1 MSQGSV
7 LIIDDAAVTR
17 LICKNLL
24 KTLGVTVY
32 EAENAKEGLRLA
44 VDHAPNII
52 LLDIGLPDGD
62 GLEVL
67 KRLRSN
73 PSNRQSHI
81 IMLTAECDTDSV
93 VAALKEGA
101 SDYVKKPFRSRELVA
116 RVKNLLQHSQYE
128 RRIADDLATG
138 AALQKKFLTPETD
151 LITVF
156 QKCGYKVR
164 TYNRPCATVSGD
176 FFYPVSFSDSSC
188 GLFFADTCGHGLPAA
203 LISMRIIG
211 SLHTMSYANNSPAN
225 HLQLLNE
232 DLQGVLPKD
241 RFVAACYV
249 FFMQDTMILSNG
261 GQPYPIRISDDTI
274 QEIKVGGYPIGQLSE
289 PWYNNEFIQLQAND
303 RILLYSDGLIEAQNE
318 EGECFSKE
326 RLLRVLGTCV
336 GVPVEEMIAAV
347 VAACEEHCGNV
358 RLDDDVSII
367 VIEKELRKENK
378 VTIPNTQC
386 AIGDFV
392 EQFRTRVLQRYI
404 AATKQQDLTE
414 YVLVEC
420 LDNAWEHGNRKDLD
434 REIELVWSVSE
445 DRLTVSVE
453 DQGEGFLVEIPKVM
467 PPLSNPRGRGL
478 YTLQDI
484 AEELWYNR
492 KGNKV
497 TFKVALGRKTDE

>member
-1 MSQGSV
+1 MPQGGI
-7 LIIDDAAVTR
+7 LIIDDSDVTR

-24 KTLGVTVY
+24 KTQGVPVF
-32 EAENAKEGLRLA
+32 EAESAEKGLWLA
-44 VDHAPNII
+44 AAHAPDII
-52 LLDIGLPDGD
+52 LLDIGLPDAD

-67 KRLRSN
+67 KKFCGDSSHRH
-73 PSNRQSHI
+73 SHI
-81 IMLTAECDTDSV
+81 IMLTAESDTDSV

-101 SDYVKKPFRSRELVA
+101 SDYIKKPFPGRELVA

-151 LITVF
+151 LIGVF
-156 QKCGYKVR
+156 QKCGYRVR
-164 TYNRPCATVSGD
+164 AYNRPCATVSGD

-188 GLFFADTCGHGLPAA
+188 GLFFADTCGHGLSAA

-241 RFVAACYV
+241 RFIAACYI

-274 QEIKVGGYPIGQLSE
+274 EEIKVGGYPIGQLAE

-303 RILLYSDGLIEAQNE
+303 RILLYSDGLIEAENE
-318 EGECFSKE
+318 KGECFSKE
-326 RLLRVLGTCV
+326 RLLRVLSMSRNL
-336 GVPVEEMIAAV
+336 PLEEMIAAV
-347 VAACEEHCGNV
+347 VAACEEHCGKV
-358 RLDDDVSII
+358 RLEDDISII
-367 VIEKELRKENK
+367 VLEKELLKENK
-378 VTIPNTQC
+378 VTIPNTQQD
-386 AIGDFV
+386 IGDFV
-392 EQFRTRVLQRYI
+392 EQFRTRILQRYI
-404 AATKQQDLTE
+404 AAAKQQDLAE
-414 YVLVEC
+414 YLLVEC
-420 LDNAWEHGNRKDLD
+420 LDNAWEHGNRKDAEK
-434 REIELVWSVSE
+434 EIKLVWSVSE

-484 AEELWYNR
+484 AEELWYNHR
-492 KGNKV
+492 GNRV
-497 TFKVALGRKTDE
+497 TFKVARGRKTDE